1 MSDERALVP
10 SPAAAV
16 VAAADLAHVAGAAD
30 RAAAQ
35 GVFVRYRSAKAAA
48 TLRAQ
53 DADLRRWVAY
63 LAAVRERRQ
72 LSLTTDRELLATLA
86 APWISEPATWAPVTW
101 GLIEG
106 FLRWQE
112 QAGYSLASIARALA
126 TVRAY
131 AKQATRAGALS
142 PDALKLIETV
152 ATPAPRSKAGRNT
165 DAQRLKTRLGPKK
178 AIAVEL
184 SLEQARTLRSAHP
197 ATPQGR
203 RDALLLCL
211 LLEHGLR
218 VSEVAALTVA
228 NLDLA
233 RGRLHC
239 YRPKVHLWQTL
250 ALSRATRTA
259 ATAYVEAGDAPTQR
273 DQPLLRQSDHQGRL
287 GKAGLSTRA
296 IAARV
301 ARLGRSLIQVSGLSP
316 HDCRHFWASHA
327 EGDVF
332 TLQEAGGWS
341 SLEMPRRYHKRQQI
355 ANQGLRA
362 PSEREE

>member
-1 MSDERALVP
+1 MSDERSLVP
-10 SPAAAV
+10 SPATLATT
-16 VAAADLAHVAGAAD
+16 ADLAQMAGAAD

-35 GVFVRYRSAKAAA
+35 SAFVRYRTTKAAA

-63 LAAVRERRQ
+63 LAVVHERRQ
-72 LSLTTDRELLATLA
+72 LSLRDDRATLDSLA
-86 APWISEPATWAPVTW
+86 AAWTHDPMTWAPVTW

-106 FLRWQE
+106 FVRWQE
-112 QAGYSLASIARALA
+112 QQGYSLASIARALA

-131 AKQATRAGALS
+131 AKQAARAGAIS
-142 PDALKLIETV
+142 ADALTLIATV
-152 ATPAPRSKAGRNT
+152 TTPAPRSKAGRNT
-165 DAQRLKTRLGPKK
+165 DAQRPTTRLGPKK

-184 SLEQARTLRSAHP
+184 TREQARHLRHDHP
-197 ATPQGR
+197 DTPQGR
-203 RDALLLCL
+203 RDALLMCL
-211 LLEHGLR
+211 LLDHGLR

-228 NLDLA
+228 NLDLG
-233 RGRLHC
+233 RGRLNL

-250 ALSRATRTA
+250 ALSPATRTA
-259 ATAYVEAGDAPTQR
+259 AAAYGAAGDLPTQR
-273 DQPLLRQSDHQGRL
+273 EHALLRQSRPNGEL
-287 GKAGLSTRA
+287 TAAGMGTRA

-301 ARLGRSLIQVSGLSP
+301 AKLGRTLIQVSGLSP
-316 HDCRHFWASHA
+316 HDCRHFWASYA
-327 EGDVF
+327 EGDLF

-341 SLEMPRRYHKRQQI
+341 SLDMPRRYHKRQQI